1 MNNFQVKLIPGSLHI
16 DKTCQCARADPVAV
30 LARLGGR
37 EDVAGRALR
46 AVAALDA
53 GHATALARQ
62 LIALEIDDSEV
73 KHHQKHFN

>member
-1 MNNFQVKLIPGSLHI
+1 MIKSLQRVTNFQVKLIPGSLHI

-53 GHATALARQ
+53 GHATALTRQ
-62 LIALEIDDSEV
+62 LIALEIII
-73 KHHQKHFN
+73 